1 MAPRVNVLPV
11 FRGLSIRSRP
21 LAQRCIAAQTRQLST
36 IDHNSDAAQ
45 SENTFSDALRA
56 RMQTYGQSF
65 EKKQESEPSEGTERA
80 LTENEIAL
88 NQLQQAAYGLNPF
101 DPETHGHKFG
111 VPTLPISR
119 DMNQKRRYDTVVE
132 QVTKLLMKDG
142 KLAKAQRDMAM
153 ILNHLRSSP
162 APKVNPTRPLMPG
175 PPTAD
180 QLPLDPVTY
189 LTVAI
194 DSVAPLIKIRKYA
207 KLAGG
212 GRALEL
218 PAPLHQ
224 RQRRRWA
231 FGWILDAVNK
241 RPSRGSGRAMFPT
254 RVAEEIIA
262 VVEGRST
269 VWDKRHELHKR
280 GTAVRANVFST
291 KLRGKKL

>member
-1 MAPRVNVLPV
+1 MNVLPS
-11 FRGLSIRSRP
+11 FRALSIRSRP
-21 LAQRCIAAQTRQLST
+21 LAQRCIAAQTRQLRT
-36 IDHNSDAAQ
+36 GNINSDTD
-45 SENTFSDALRA
+45 NFSDVLRS
-56 RMQTYGQSF
+56 RMQAYGQQNPKEEGA
-65 EKKQESEPSEGTERA
+65 EKDKPAERR

-101 DPETHGHKFG
+101 DPEVHGHKFG
-111 VPTLPISR
+111 VPALPIAP
-119 DMNQKRRYDTVVE
+119 DMNHKRRYDTVVE
-132 QVTKLLMKDG
+132 QITKLLMKDG

-162 APKVNPTRPLMPG
+162 APKINPAKPLIPG
-175 PPTAD
+175 SPPPD

-189 LTVAI
+189 LTAAI

-218 PAPLHQ
+218 PAPLHL

-231 FGWILDAVNK
+231 FGWILDVVNK
-241 RPSRGSGRAMFPT
+241 KPSRGSGRGMFPT

-262 VVEGRST
+262 VVEGRSS
-269 VWDKRHELHKR
+269 VWEKRQELHKR

-291 KLRGKKL
+291 KMKGKKL